1 MDINPLDFDLPK
13 HRSSAIKVVGV
24 GGGGSNA
31 VNYMKNQ
38 GIRGVDF
45 IICNTD
51 GQALAHSPVETK
63 IQLGAT
69 LTEGLGAGANP
80 EVGEQA
86 ALESYAE
93 IQAAL
98 GTQTKMVFITAGMG
112 GGTGTGAAPVIAKA
126 ARELGILTV
135 GIVTAPFS
143 FEGNMRLRQAEQG
156 VERLREHVDSLI
168 VINNNKLRE
177 VYGNLGFKQGF
188 MKADEVLSTAAR
200 GIAEVITHHYSV
212 NIDLRDAKTVLH
224 NSGTAIIGSAK
235 AAGSTRALTS
245 VRSALDSPLLNDN
258 HIEGARYVLLLI
270 VSGTG
275 EHEVTLDEIG
285 EINDYIQEQAGRQV
299 DIIMGIGE
307 DAHLSDALQV
317 TVIATGFNST
327 NPIGMVKP
335 AEPEK
340 VVYELRPDSN
350 PGSQF
355 NLFDEP
361 VRSSVP
367 VEPQQ
372 SPVEVP
378 LSEAH
383 TAPEPVTD
391 MPLVEAPHAA
401 DEPIAWEPAAQEP
414 SAPAAFELAPEE
426 PMAIEQP
433 IALEQPIAIEGP
445 MTIEQP
451 IAIEAVAEEPMVIEH
466 AADEVVLEEM
476 SFELGDSPEWAPE
489 TPVSETL
496 TYDEEPAPTMTWTLD
511 WDDDITAEEPMAFEP
526 VANEP
531 VAEEPV
537 AVELVAVEPAAE
549 EPVAEEPVAVELVAN
564 EPVAEEPVAEEP
576 VAEEPIRKTVGLD
589 ELLAFEAQLRG
600 DVPAPIVPQP
610 EAFETFEAS
619 VPIEAPVES
628 SFDAPIAEAIE
639 PSYDA
644 PIVESVEVSLDA
656 PLAEAVEATFDAPIE
671 APMSFEQS
679 KFEVEFEA
687 PVREQSSFEVAA
699 HAAAPQVP
707 SEIRVEVR
715 PMVAE
720 REPVQIDPDRD
731 SLEDTMRRMAQE
743 RRAYLQAYSHRFGQ
757 AQQRIQQ
764 GDMDRPAFERQGW
777 NLDASANY
785 SKEQSLGEHM
795 VRGEKNDLEFRPN
808 NSFLHD
814 NVD

>member
-86 ALESYAE
+86 ALESYTE

-112 GGTGTGAAPVIAKA
+112 GGTGTGAAPIIAKA

-135 GIVTAPFS
+135 GIVTAPFA

-224 NSGTAIIGSAK
+224 NSGTAIMGSAK

-307 DAHLSDALQV
+307 DAHLGDALQV
-317 TVIATGFNST
+317 TVIATGFNAT

-340 VVYELRPDSN
+340 VVYELRPDSH

-372 SPVEVP
+372 SPVEIP

-391 MPLVEAPHAA
+391 MPLVEAPVAAVETVAFEAPAA
-401 DEPIAWEPAAQEP
+401 DEPMDFE
-414 SAPAAFELAPEE
+414 APAAFDEPFAFEAPVTNDTPVADE
-426 PMAIEQP
+426 PMAFEAP
-433 IALEQPIAIEGP
+433 ISMVEREEPVS
-445 MTIEQP
+445 
-451 IAIEAVAEEPMVIEH
+451 EAVTSFEFAP
-466 AADEVVLEEM
+466 EEM
-476 SFELGDSPEWAPE
+476 SFELSDSPEWAPE
-489 TPVSETL
+489 PLANEPLSLE
-496 TYDEEPAPTMTWTLD
+496 EEPAPTMTWTLD
-511 WDDDITAEEPMAFEP
+511 WNDEDAAEEPMAFEP
-526 VANEP
+526 EAFEP

-537 AVELVAVEPAAE
+537 AFELAAE
-549 EPVAEEPVAVELVAN
+549 EPVANEPIAN
-564 EPVAEEPVAEEP
+564 EPV
-576 VAEEPIRKTVGLD
+576 RKTVGLD

-600 DVPAPIVPQP
+600 EVPAPAAPPVESF
-610 EAFETFEAS
+610 EAFEAA
-619 VPIEAPVES
+619 APVE
-628 SFDAPIAEAIE
+628 API
-639 PSYDA
+639 PS
-644 PIVESVEVSLDA
+644 
-656 PLAEAVEATFDAPIE
+656 
-671 APMSFEQS
+671 
-679 KFEVEFEA
+679 EFEA
-687 PVREQSSFEVAA
+687 PAAEQASFEVAA

-777 NLDASANY
+777 NLDASTTY

-795 VRGEKNDLEFRPN
+795 VRGEKNDLEFRPH

>member
-224 NSGTAIIGSAK
+224 NSGTAIMGSAK

-317 TVIATGFNST
+317 TVIATGFNAT

-355 NLFDEP
+355 NLFEEP
-361 VRSSVP
+361 VRSNVP

-391 MPLVEAPHAA
+391 MPLVEAPVASA
-401 DEPIAWEPAAQEP
+401 ESIAWEPAAQEP
-414 SAPAAFELAPEE
+414 VALEPMAFELVALEPVANE
-426 PMAIEQP
+426 PMSF
-433 IALEQPIAIEGP
+433 
-445 MTIEQP
+445 
-451 IAIEAVAEEPMVIEH
+451 EP

-489 TPVSETL
+489 THLSEAI

-511 WDDDITAEEPMAFEP
+511 WDDDISAEEPMVVNELATEEP
-526 VANEP
+526 MANELL
-531 VAEEPV
+531 AEEPV
-537 AVELVAVEPAAE
+537 ATELVTEEPMANEPLANEPAAI
-549 EPVAEEPVAVELVAN
+549 ELLAN
-564 EPVAEEPVAEEP
+564 EPAANEPLANEP
-576 VAEEPIRKTVGLD
+576 LANEPLANEPIRKTVGLD

-600 DVPAPIVPQP
+600 EVPAPTAQQP
-610 EAFETFEAS
+610 EAIEAFETFETSA
-619 VPIEAPVES
+619 PIEAPVEA
-628 SFDAPIAEAIE
+628 SFGVPTAEAT
-639 PSYDA
+639 
-644 PIVESVEVSLDA
+644 
-656 PLAEAVEATFDAPIE
+656 EATFDAPIE
-671 APMSFEQS
+671 EPAHFETP
-679 KFEVEFEA
+679 KFEVEFET
-687 PVREQSSFEVAA
+687 PVFEQASFEAA
-699 HAAAPQVP
+699 AKAAAPQV
-707 SEIRVEVR
+707 SNEIRVEVR
-715 PMVAE
+715 PAVAQ

-795 VRGEKNDLEFRPN
+795 VRGEKNDLEFRPH

>member
-112 GGTGTGAAPVIAKA
+112 GGTGTGAAPIIAKA

-135 GIVTAPFS
+135 GIVTAPFA

-224 NSGTAIIGSAK
+224 NSGTAIMGSAK
-235 AAGSTRALTS
+235 ATGSTRALTS

-383 TAPEPVTD
+383 TVSEPVTN
-391 MPLVEAPHAA
+391 MPLVEAPVAA
-401 DEPIAWEPAAQEP
+401 AEPIAWEPAALEAT
-414 SAPAAFELAPEE
+414 APTTFELAPEE
-426 PMAIEQP
+426 PTAF
-433 IALEQPIAIEGP
+433 
-445 MTIEQP
+445 
-451 IAIEAVAEEPMVIEH
+451 EAVTDEPMAVEYV
-466 AADEVVLEEM
+466 ADEVVLEEM

-511 WDDDITAEEPMAFEP
+511 WDDDITAEEPMAFVP

-537 AVELVAVEPAAE
+537 AF
-549 EPVAEEPVAVELVAN
+549 EPVAEEPVAF
-564 EPVAEEPVAEEP
+564 EP

-600 DVPAPIVPQP
+600 DVPAPIVTQS
-610 EAFETFEAS
+610 ESFETFEATT
-619 VPIEAPVES
+619 PIEAPVES

-639 PSYDA
+639 PSYEA
-644 PIVESVEVSLDA
+644 PIVESFEEPFDA
-656 PLAEAVEATFDAPIE
+656 PHAEAVEASFDAPIE
-671 APMSFEQS
+671 AHMSFEQP

-687 PVREQSSFEVAA
+687 PVREQSSFEAAA

-777 NLDASANY
+777 NLDASTTY

-795 VRGEKNDLEFRPN
+795 VRGEKNDLEFRPH

>member
-112 GGTGTGAAPVIAKA
+112 GGTGTGAAPIIAKA

-224 NSGTAIIGSAK
+224 NSGTAIMGSAK

-307 DAHLSDALQV
+307 DPHLSDALQV

-378 LSEAH
+378 LSDAH
-383 TAPEPVTD
+383 TAPEPVTN
-391 MPLVEAPHAA
+391 MPLVEAPVAA
-401 DEPIAWEPAAQEP
+401 AEPIAWEPAALE
-414 SAPAAFELAPEE
+414 PAAPTVFELAPEE
-426 PMAIEQP
+426 PTAF
-433 IALEQPIAIEGP
+433 
-445 MTIEQP
+445 
-451 IAIEAVAEEPMVIEH
+451 EAVTDEPMAVEYV
-466 AADEVVLEEM
+466 ADEVVLEEM

-537 AVELVAVEPAAE
+537 AF
-549 EPVAEEPVAVELVAN
+549 EPVAEEPVAF
-564 EPVAEEPVAEEP
+564 EP

-600 DVPAPIVPQP
+600 DVPAPIVPQS
-610 EAFETFEAS
+610 ESFETFEATT
-619 VPIEAPVES
+619 PIEAPVES

-639 PSYDA
+639 PSYEA
-644 PIVESVEVSLDA
+644 PIVESFEEPFDA
-656 PLAEAVEATFDAPIE
+656 PHAEAVEASFDAPIE
-671 APMSFEQS
+671 APMSFEQP

-687 PVREQSSFEVAA
+687 PVREQSSFEAAA

-777 NLDASANY
+777 NLDASTTY

-795 VRGEKNDLEFRPN
+795 VRGEKNDLEFRPH

>member
-13 HRSSAIKVVGV
+13 HRSSAIKVIGV

-112 GGTGTGAAPVIAKA
+112 GGTGTGAAPIIAKA

-135 GIVTAPFS
+135 GIVTAPFA

-224 NSGTAIIGSAK
+224 NSGTAIMGSAK

-307 DAHLSDALQV
+307 DAHLSDAIQV

-383 TAPEPVTD
+383 TAPEPVTN
-391 MPLVEAPHAA
+391 MPLVEAPVAA
-401 DEPIAWEPAAQEP
+401 AEPIAWEPAALEP
-414 SAPAAFELAPEE
+414 AAPMAFELAPEE
-426 PMAIEQP
+426 PMTFEQPMAFEEPIAIEQP
-433 IALEQPIAIEGP
+433 FDIED
-445 MTIEQP
+445 
-451 IAIEAVAEEPMVIEH
+451 VAEEPVVIEH

-489 TPVSETL
+489 TPVNETP

-526 VANEP
+526 VANE
-531 VAEEPV
+531 
-537 AVELVAVEPAAE
+537 
-549 EPVAEEPVAVELVAN
+549 LVAN
-564 EPVAEEPVAEEP
+564 
-576 VAEEPIRKTVGLD
+576 
-589 ELLAFEAQLRG
+589 
-600 DVPAPIVPQP
+600 
-610 EAFETFEAS
+610 
-619 VPIEAPVES
+619 
-628 SFDAPIAEAIE
+628 
-639 PSYDA
+639 
-644 PIVESVEVSLDA
+644 
-656 PLAEAVEATFDAPIE
+656 
-671 APMSFEQS
+671 
-679 KFEVEFEA
+679 
-687 PVREQSSFEVAA
+687 
-699 HAAAPQVP
+699 
-707 SEIRVEVR
+707 
-715 PMVAE
+715 
-720 REPVQIDPDRD
+720 
-731 SLEDTMRRMAQE
+731 
-743 RRAYLQAYSHRFGQ
+743 
-757 AQQRIQQ
+757 
-764 GDMDRPAFERQGW
+764 
-777 NLDASANY
+777 
-785 SKEQSLGEHM
+785 
-795 VRGEKNDLEFRPN
+795 
-808 NSFLHD
+808 
-814 NVD
+814 

>member
-112 GGTGTGAAPVIAKA
+112 GGTGTGAAPIIAKA

-224 NSGTAIIGSAK
+224 NSGTAIMGSAK

-367 VEPQQ
+367 IEPQQ
-372 SPVEVP
+372 SAVEVP

-383 TAPEPVTD
+383 TAPEPATN
-391 MPLVEAPHAA
+391 MPLVEKPVAA
-401 DEPIAWEPAAQEP
+401 TEPTTWEPAAQEP
-414 SAPAAFELAPEE
+414 
-426 PMAIEQP
+426 I
-433 IALEQPIAIEGP
+433 
-445 MTIEQP
+445 
-451 IAIEAVAEEPMVIEH
+451 AEEPV
-466 AADEVVLEEM
+466 AAQPLADEPMIIEPVADELVLEEM
-476 SFELGDSPEWAPE
+476 SFELGESPEWAPE
-489 TPVSETL
+489 TPL
-496 TYDEEPAPTMTWTLD
+496 TEAVTHDEEAAPTMTWTLD
-511 WDDDITAEEPMAFEP
+511 WDDEISAEEPMAL
-526 VANEP
+526 EP
-531 VAEEPV
+531 VAEVHTANELVVEDP
-537 AVELVAVEPAAE
+537 AVEEPE
-549 EPVAEEPVAVELVAN
+549 AN
-564 EPVAEEPVAEEP
+564 
-576 VAEEPIRKTVGLD
+576 EPIRKTVGLD

-600 DVPAPIVPQP
+600 EVPATVAQQP
-610 EAFETFEAS
+610 EAFEAFNATAPLEEPVEAS
-619 VPIEAPVES
+619 LEAPIEEVVEAAYADPIEAPVS
-628 SFDAPIAEAIE
+628 IE
-639 PSYDA
+639 N
-644 PIVESVEVSLDA
+644 
-656 PLAEAVEATFDAPIE
+656 T
-671 APMSFEQS
+671 

-687 PVREQSSFEVAA
+687 PMHEQASVEAVA

-707 SEIRVEVR
+707 NEIRVEVR

-777 NLDASANY
+777 NLDASTTY

>member
-224 NSGTAIIGSAK
+224 NSGTAIMGSAK

-317 TVIATGFNST
+317 TVIATGFNAT

-340 VVYELRPDSN
+340 VVYELRPDSH

-355 NLFDEP
+355 NLFEEP
-361 VRSSVP
+361 VRSNVP

-391 MPLVEAPHAA
+391 MPLVEAPVASA
-401 DEPIAWEPAAQEP
+401 ESIAWEPAANEP
-414 SAPAAFELAPEE
+414 VAQE
-426 PMAIEQP
+426 PMAFEP
-433 IALEQPIAIEGP
+433 
-445 MTIEQP
+445 
-451 IAIEAVAEEPMVIEH
+451 VANEPVANEPMAFEP

-489 TPVSETL
+489 THLSEAI
-496 TYDEEPAPTMTWTLD
+496 TYEEEPAPTMTWTLD
-511 WDDDITAEEPMAFEP
+511 WDDDISAEEPMVANELASEEPMANELLAEEPMANEP
-526 VANEP
+526 LANEP
-531 VAEEPV
+531 A
-537 AVELVAVEPAAE
+537 AIELLANEPAAI
-549 EPVAEEPVAVELVAN
+549 ELLAN
-564 EPVAEEPVAEEP
+564 EPAANEPAAIEP
-576 VAEEPIRKTVGLD
+576 LANEPAANEPIRKTVGLD

-600 DVPAPIVPQP
+600 EVPAPTAQQP
-610 EAFETFEAS
+610 EAIEAFETFEVSA
-619 VPIEAPVES
+619 PIEAPVDA
-628 SFDAPIAEAIE
+628 SFGVPTAEA
-639 PSYDA
+639 S
-644 PIVESVEVSLDA
+644 
-656 PLAEAVEATFDAPIE
+656 EATFDAPIE
-671 APMSFEQS
+671 EPAHFETP
-679 KFEVEFEA
+679 KFEVEFET
-687 PVREQSSFEVAA
+687 PVFEQASFE
-699 HAAAPQVP
+699 AAAQATEPQV
-707 SEIRVEVR
+707 SNEIRVEVR
-715 PMVAE
+715 PAVAQ

-795 VRGEKNDLEFRPN
+795 VRGEKNDLEFRPH